1 MHYVWLHTHIQKCV
15 FTLTPSL
22 LSHCLSVVVWRENK
36 KFMRLFILEDKAWTA
51 DKRQTETYT
60 GRKQKKEKGRGKNVD
75 SHCH

>member
-1 MHYVWLHTHIQKCV
+1 
-15 FTLTPSL
+15 
-22 LSHCLSVVVWRENK
+22 
-36 KFMRLFILEDKAWTA
+36 MRLFILEDKAWTA